1 MRSSPF
7 SSSETPASGT
17 LGRMWWVALL
27 VAGGL
32 LVGAELGWRRL
43 GFQPTVKDTPELWSL
58 ERARASQ
65 GHGRATVLL
74 GSSRFQVGLSPEAL
88 SRSLGGARVVQ
99 LSINGS
105 SSLPLLEDLAVDEH
119 FRGLVLCEVSPT
131 LFFSVEPVE
140 VRTAPYR
147 YTREYAHRTLAADA
161 ETAMRVFL
169 QERFVVMQSS
179 VQPKNVLY
187 ALLMN
192 RSLPVPPYTRTLAN
206 REQQS
211 NFDGVDLKPLR
222 ASWEHSFRDMHGA
235 EPRPAELE
243 ALLAHVAS
251 LVERIRARGGEVVF
265 VRMVSSGSVRN
276 IEDTRYPRER
286 YWDRLLQ
293 RTGGK
298 GITFE
303 DVPALSR
310 FECPE
315 GSHLDY
321 RSAPEYTRLLA
332 RELLREAPSAVVT
345 DVP

>member
-17 LGRMWWVALL
+17 LGRPWWVALL
-27 VAGGL
+27 VAGVL
-32 LVGAELGWRRL
+32 LGGAELGWRRL
-43 GFQPTVKDTPELWSL
+43 GFRPTVKDTPELWSL

-65 GHGRATVLL
+65 GNGRATVLL
-74 GSSRFQVGLSPEAL
+74 GSSRFQVGLSPEEL

-105 SSLPLLEDLAVDEH
+105 SSLPLLEDLAADERFH
-119 FRGLVLCEVSPT
+119 GLVLCEVSPT
-131 LFFSVEPVE
+131 LFFSVEPLE
-140 VRTAPYR
+140 VRTAAYR
-147 YTREYAHRTLAADA
+147 YTTGYAHRTLAADA
-161 ETAMRVFL
+161 EAAMRVFL
-169 QERFVVMQSS
+169 QERLVVLQSS

-187 ALLMN
+187 ALLMS
-192 RSLPVPPYTRTLAN
+192 RSPPVPPYTRTVAS
-206 REQQS
+206 REQRS
-211 NFDGVDLKPLR
+211 DFDGVDLKPLR
-222 ASWEHSFRDMHGA
+222 ESWEHHFQSAHGQ
-235 EPRPAELE
+235 EPQPAELD
-243 ALLAHVAS
+243 ALLAHVSS
-251 LVERIRARGGEVVF
+251 LVERIRTRGGEVVF

-321 RSAPEYTRLLA
+321 RSAPEYTRILA
-332 RELLREAPSAVVT
+332 RELVREAPSAVAT
-345 DVP
+345 DAP